1 MENLIFN
8 ILKNKVFISA
18 LTAQLSSQLFKVF
31 LPFFKGGKPNFKNIN
46 AYGSFP
52 SAHSAFISSATL
64 SLGFESGFSSPPFGF
79 ALVVCFIIISDIIVV
94 RNYLYKNILNTKEIL
109 EHLKLED
116 KKHTEKF
123 KSHSI
128 LDIVSGIVWGCLVS
142 VVFWLVFK
150 KIKS

>member
-64 SLGFESGFSSPPFGF
+64 SLGFECGFSSPTFGF

-123 KSHSI
+123 KNHSI
-128 LDIVSGIVWGCLVS
+128 SDIVAGIVWGCFVS
-142 VVFWLVFK
+142 IIFNVLWTRGK
-150 KIKS
+150 